1 MAFLAPLAEGL
12 GAGAE
17 GGAAAGAEG
26 AGGGGLMGKMGG
38 MLKNMNPIQFAMS
51 KIKGGAAPDGQRE
64 TNGGAAYGPPAAPG
78 ASVSMSGLI

>member
-12 GAGAE
+12 GAE

-26 AGGGGLMGKMGG
+26 AGGGGLMSKMGG

-51 KIKGGAAPDGQRE
+51 KIHGGAAPNSERE
-64 TNGGAAYGPPAAPG
+64 TMGGGAYGGNDSPG
-78 ASVSMSGLI
+78 SGVSMSGLI